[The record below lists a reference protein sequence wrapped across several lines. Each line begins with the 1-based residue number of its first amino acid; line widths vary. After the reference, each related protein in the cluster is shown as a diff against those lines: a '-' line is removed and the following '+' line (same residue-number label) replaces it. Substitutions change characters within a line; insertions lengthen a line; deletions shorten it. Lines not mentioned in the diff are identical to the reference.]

1 MDNFLKVV
9 LNNMKIFVLFF
20 LFLLLSIAFAFG
32 IDLLM
37 GMKVSMA
44 IRNFKNPFSFM
55 TFPEYLI
62 VFVLLSTMFIQP
74 IVSLFKKRKKT
85 RKA

>member
-1 MDNFLKVV
+1 MDNFLKAVKI
-9 LNNMKIFVLFF
+9 MKIFVLFF
-20 LFLLLSIAFAFG
+20 LFLLLSIAFAFV

-37 GMKVSMA
+37 GMKVSLA
-44 IRNFKNPFSFM
+44 IRNFKNPFSVM

-62 VFVLLSTMFIQP
+62 VFALLSTMFIQP

-85 RKA
+85 GKA